1 MNIKATVLVLPSIN
15 HYCVADP
22 GPVSLKGI

>member
-1 MNIKATVLVLPSIN
+1 MNIKAIVSVLPSIN